1 MNAVGKVIDGSLS
14 ILWCVFGQNE
24 STKMGFIEDQ
34 KKNAKT
40 KRERR
45 SYNSSN
51 TDYFKTQC
59 KN

>member
-1 MNAVGKVIDGSLS
+1 
-14 ILWCVFGQNE
+14 
-24 STKMGFIEDQ
+24 MGFIEDPRKKKELKQ
-34 KKNAKT
+34 K
-40 KRERR
+40 ERA